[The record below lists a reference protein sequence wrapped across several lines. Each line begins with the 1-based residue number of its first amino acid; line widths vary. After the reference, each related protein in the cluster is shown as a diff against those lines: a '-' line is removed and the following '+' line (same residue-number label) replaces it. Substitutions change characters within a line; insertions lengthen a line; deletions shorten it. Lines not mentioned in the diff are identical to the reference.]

1 MITRMITLIITV
13 VGIPMMR
20 AGTADNTINT
30 TIKIIA
36 IRTMITIIKVHMK
49 TIIVI
54 VAIMMLR
61 IMTMTINI
69 NDRGYKNNVNDNR
82 DYDGND
88 VNMK

>member
-36 IRTMITIIKVHMK
+36 IRTMITIIKIQMK

-88 VNMK
+88 VNIK